1 MMGIKPMF
9 WYILRHAEK
18 EQGTFHNP
26 QLRHQD
32 PPLSAK
38 GQQAA
43 LKLVTYFADKPIIAI
58 YVSAYQRTWQTIAAV
73 AEHLQITPVVDGR
86 LNEIDNG
93 NIDEMTEHDFQQF
106 YPDVWQA
113 YMARNADF
121 RFPGGETGAEVQ
133 ERIKDFFD
141 EKRGQH
147 DGADI
152 LLVSHDGLIR
162 QMICYVMG
170 LPVYRRG
177 DFRVDLCGL
186 TELSY
191 QDDYGRWQLL
201 RFNQPGG

>member
-1 MMGIKPMF
+1 MGIKPMI

-18 EQGTFHNP
+18 EQGDFHNP

-32 PPLSAK
+32 QPLSAR

-43 LKLVTYFADKPIIAI
+43 LKLVANFADKPITAI

-93 NIDEMTEHDFQQF
+93 DVDGMTERDFQQV
-106 YPDVWQA
+106 YPDVWRA
-113 YMARNADF
+113 YIARRADF

-147 DGADI
+147 TGADI

-162 QMICYVMG
+162 QMMCYVMG

-186 TELSY
+186 MELSY
-191 QDDYGRWQLL
+191 QDDCDRWQLL
-201 RFNQPGG
+201 RFNQACG